1 MKKLLGIVV
10 LSLFLS
16 VSAYA
21 NIYEI
26 ESRQL
31 LTQHMN
37 YIVKKICV
45 DNKVFVLTQSYQGD
59 HSNALVQMLEE
70 RDGKLLPS
78 KC

>member
-1 MKKLLGIVV
+1 MKKLLRIVV
-10 LSLFLS
+10 LGLLLS
-16 VSAYA
+16 GNAYA

-26 ESRQL
+26 ESKFIDSQRMHYKVNKL
-31 LTQHMN
+31 
-37 YIVKKICV
+37 CV
-45 DNKVFVLTQSYQGD
+45 DNKVFVLTQSYHGD